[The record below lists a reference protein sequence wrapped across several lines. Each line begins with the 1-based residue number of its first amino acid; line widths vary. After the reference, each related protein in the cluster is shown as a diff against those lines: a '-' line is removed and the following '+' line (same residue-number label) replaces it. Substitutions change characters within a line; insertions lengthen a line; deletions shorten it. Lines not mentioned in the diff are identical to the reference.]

1 MGHKPFQELRD
12 KMTDH
17 KEIWLEPRPIPPA
30 DRDNRTWCEDNVYEI
45 DDHDGREAT
54 RYIRADLHDTIENQL
69 LTQLTADTKT
79 IIELEVK
86 LVKAQQTIERQRM
99 QLAACSTVAY
109 ANTEK
114 SAKAVRDM
122 HPDYRC
128 ATVNDV
134 CIAVD
139 REMKLLQTIKEI
151 SELSVFN
158 SGLGYVFCRELN
170 AALNRSKS

>member
-1 MGHKPFQELRD
+1 MNDKIKAIEERHEVFEPFESDYILIPSERIANQIH
-12 KMTDH
+12 TDCATLIEEYH
-17 KEIWLEPRPIPPA
+17 LLEARL
-30 DRDNRTWCEDNVYEI
+30 
-45 DDHDGREAT
+45 EA
-54 RYIRADLHDTIENQL
+54 
-69 LTQLTADTKT
+69 
-79 IIELEVK
+79 
-86 LVKAQQTIERQRM
+86 AQQTIERQRM

-139 REMKLLQTIKEI
+139 REMKLLQTIREI
-151 SELSVFN
+151 SEFA
-158 SGLGYVFCRELN
+158 GYEDDGGYVDRHELL
-170 AALNRSKS
+170 AILNRSKS

>member
-30 DRDNRTWCEDNVYEI
+30 DQDNRTWCQDNAFEL
-45 DDHDGREAT
+45 DDYDGRKAT
-54 RYIRADLHDTIENQL
+54 RYIRADICDDLNNQL

-139 REMKLLQTIKEI
+139 REMKLLQTIREI
-151 SELSVFN
+151 SEFA
-158 SGLGYVFCRELN
+158 GYEDDGGYVDRHELL
-170 AALNRSKS
+170 AILNRSKS

>member
-1 MGHKPFQELRD
+1 MRSLTQQEIQELQD
-12 KMTDH
+12 
-17 KEIWLEPRPIPPA
+17 L
-30 DRDNRTWCEDNVYEI
+30 I
-45 DDHDGREAT
+45 DGGNDFTRAIAT
-54 RYIRADLHDTIENQL
+54 QCLAAE
-69 LTQLTADTKT
+69 
-79 IIELEVK
+79 
-86 LVKAQQTIERQRM
+86 QTIERQRM

-139 REMKLLQTIKEI
+139 REMKLLQTIREI
-151 SELSVFN
+151 SEFA
-158 SGLGYVFCRELN
+158 GYEDDGGYVDRHELL
-170 AALNRSKS
+170 AILNRSKS

>member
-30 DRDNRTWCEDNVYEI
+30 DQDNRTWCEDNVYEI

-79 IIELEVK
+79 IIELDERRDEL
-86 LVKAQQTIERQRM
+86 LVVVADKDREIAALKQTIRKAQELPEKWRYHGDGECNCLT
-99 QLAACSTVAY
+99 CVC
-109 ANTEK
+109 ANE
-114 SAKAVRDM
+114 
-122 HPDYRC
+122 
-128 ATVNDV
+128 
-134 CIAVD
+134 
-139 REMKLLQTIKEI
+139 LQAI
-151 SELSVFN
+151 
-158 SGLGYVFCRELN
+158 
-170 AALNRSKS
+170 LNRSKS